1 MKITNLIIV
10 FLGLLVLSGCSEN
23 TEEQKQIVSDDIKV
37 DENTKIDTNVGDANV
52 KVDGTN
58 AEVKYKNTTVNA
70 ENVSITTSEDGVYEV
85 NLSVKN
91 NVTLAPETPI
101 EQWCIAGKTYDLK
114 SDNEQK
120 TTATILGIEN
130 YKDKIYCKAKSTTK
144 IYDMEV
150 QTTYYFNYGA
160 KDVWALVNIG
170 GTVNEVHIN
179 NN

>member
-10 FLGLLVLSGCSEN
+10 LFSLLLIAGCSEN
-23 TEEQKQIVSDDIKV
+23 TTETNEANLSIN
-37 DENTKIDTNVGDANV
+37 ENTQIDTDVAGANV
-52 KVDGTN
+52 KVNGTS
-58 AEVKYKNTTVNA
+58 ATVTYEDKTVNA
-70 ENVSITTSEDGVYEV
+70 ENVSITTNEEGVYEV

-101 EQWCIAGKTYDLK
+101 ETWCIEGTKYDMK
-114 SDNEQK
+114 NENGQA

-130 YKDKIYCKAKSTTK
+130 YKDKIYCKATSTTK

-150 QTTYYFNYGA
+150 ETTYYFNYGA
-160 KDVWALVNIG
+160 TDVWALVNIG
-170 GTVNEVHIN
+170 GTVNEMHIN

>member
-1 MKITNLIIV
+1 MKLTTLIIV
-10 FLGLLVLSGCSEN
+10 LFSLLLLAGCSEN
-23 TEEQKQIVSDDIKV
+23 TEKTNEDIQSNV
-37 DENTKIDTNVGDANV
+37 TIDENTQIDADVAGANI
-52 KVDGTN
+52 KVNGTSATIN
-58 AEVKYKNTTVNA
+58 YEDKTVNA
-70 ENVSITTSEDGVYEV
+70 ENVSITTNEDGVYEV

-91 NVTLAPETPI
+91 NITLAPETPI
-101 EQWCIAGKTYDLK
+101 EQWCIEGYTYDMK
-114 SDNEQK
+114 NENGQA

-130 YKDKIYCKAKSTTK
+130 YKDKIYCKATSTTK

-170 GTVNEVHIN
+170 GTINEMHIN